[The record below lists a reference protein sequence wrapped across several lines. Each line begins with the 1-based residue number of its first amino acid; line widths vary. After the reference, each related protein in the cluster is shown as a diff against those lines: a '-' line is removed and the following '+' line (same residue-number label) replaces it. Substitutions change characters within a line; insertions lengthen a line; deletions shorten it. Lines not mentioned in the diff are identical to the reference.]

1 MASRIEDYGLIGDM
15 KGVALVSR
23 SGDIDWLC
31 VPRFDSEAC
40 LAALLGR
47 DEHGRWGLRPTTT
60 VRKRDQRYRRETL
73 ILETEFECD
82 GGAVRIIDFM
92 PPNTDRS
99 DVVRIVEGIEGKSS
113 LEMIL
118 NARFGYGAN
127 FPWVQAREGV
137 VSLTAGPDA
146 LHVRSSIPVKTT
158 DSRVS
163 ALFSIKKGE
172 TVTFVATWAPS
183 DRHPPE
189 ALDPRKALAK
199 TEAYWREW
207 ASRCT
212 YQGRWHDEVLRSL
225 ITLKALTYAPTGG
238 IVAAPTTSLPEEIGG
253 VRNWDYR
260 YCWIRDATLTLHSL
274 LVGGYVD
281 EARAWRDWLARAE
294 SGDPAR
300 LQIMYGLAGERR
312 LTEFE
317 LDWLPGYEESRPVR
331 IGNGAWNQFQLDIY
345 GETLGCLYAARTAGL
360 PPVEEG
366 WRPLWAVIKHLEK
379 VWQQPDEG
387 IWEVRGGGLRHFT
400 HSKVLAWVAIDR
412 AIRLHEEFGVGGGE
426 WRSMLPHLHT
436 LRERIHEDVCR
447 RAWNESAGAFTQS
460 YGTEALDASVLII
473 PHVGFLPA
481 DDPRMVSTV
490 RAIEKTL
497 MRNGFVRRYAP
508 ELGLDGLPGDESP
521 FLACS
526 FWLADNFALQGR
538 LAEAEELF
546 ERLLSVKNHLGLLAE
561 EYDPIARRH
570 IGNFPQAF
578 SHLAL
583 ITTAHLIDNHGDP
596 AALALSA
603 NVRGRGRR
611 AAPKKP
617 SGRSAS
623 RRRKPTG

>member
-15 KGVALVSR
+15 KGAALVSR
-23 SGDIDWLC
+23 NADIDWLC

-47 DEHGRWGLRPTTT
+47 DEHGRWSIRPTTV
-60 VRKRDQRYRRETL
+60 VRKRKQRYRGETL

-92 PPNTDRS
+92 SPNTERS
-99 DVVRIVEGIEGKSS
+99 DVVRIVQGTAGEVR

-118 NARFGYGAN
+118 DARFGYGAN
-127 FPWVQAREGV
+127 RPWVKPQDGTV
-137 VSLTAGPDA
+137 TLTAGPDA
-146 LHVRSSIPVKTT
+146 LHLRSSIDVKTT
-158 DSRVS
+158 ASRVS
-163 ALFSIKKGE
+163 ALFLIKQGK
-172 TVTFVATWAPS
+172 TASFVLSWAPS
-183 DRHPPE
+183 DRPPPE
-189 ALDPRKALAK
+189 AVDPSKALVQ
-199 TEAYWREW
+199 TEAYWRDW
-207 ASRCT
+207 AGRCT
-212 YQGRWHDEVLRSL
+212 YQGRWRDEVLRSL
-225 ITLKALTYAPTGG
+225 LTLKTLTYAPTGG
-238 IVAAPTTSLPEEIGG
+238 IVAAPTASLPEEIGG

-281 EARAWRDWLARAE
+281 EACAWRGWLARAE
-294 SGDPAR
+294 AGDPAR

-345 GETLGCLYAARTAGL
+345 GETLGCLYAARKAGL
-360 PPVEEG
+360 PPIEET
-366 WRPLWAVIKHLEK
+366 WRLLWALIEHLEK
-379 VWQQPDEG
+379 IWQRPDEG

-400 HSKVLAWVAIDR
+400 HSKVLAWVAVDR
-412 AIRLHEEFGVGGGE
+412 AIRLNEEFGVGGDE
-426 WRSMLPHLHT
+426 WRSMLPHLHA
-436 LRERIHEDVCR
+436 LRERIHDDVCD
-447 RAWNESAGAFTQS
+447 RAWNEGIGAFTQS
-460 YGTEALDASVLII
+460 YGAEALDASVLII

-490 RAIEKTL
+490 RAIEKNL
-497 MRNGFVRRYAP
+497 MRRGFVQRYAP

-526 FWLADNFALQGR
+526 FWLADNYALQGR
-538 LAEAEELF
+538 LDEAEELF
-546 ERLLSVKNHLGLLAE
+546 ERLLSIKNHLGLLAE

-583 ITTAHLIDNHGDP
+583 ITTAHLIENGGDP
-596 AALALSA
+596 AALALSGEVPA
-603 NVRGRGRR
+603 
-611 AAPKKP
+611 KI
-617 SGRSAS
+617 S
-623 RRRKPTG
+623 